1 MARQVLSAF
10 SHWLGSIQ
18 RAKISLSAFESL
30 ASQDVA
36 GFRDNEMAAL
46 GQQNPYQCD
55 QCGTSNIVAVPLL
68 YEQGTRTY
76 SGPFHQGSSQS
87 YSAQVAAPP
96 KPRSYARPLFLWGFA
111 IFFFGFWA
119 CAGFSA
125 HFKYPND
132 SSMAHTIAFLLIL
145 GLACAGGLVLNLRR
159 VSRYNREVYSR
170 LYWDWEHTY
179 QCRRCGKV
187 LVIPI

>member
-46 GQQNPYQCD
+46 VQQNPYQCD

-87 YSAQVAAPP
+87 YSAQAAAPP